1 LDAKHR
7 TVPTVFFRGGGA
19 SFGSVLADA
28 VRTCYPGGRGRKYPG
43 TRDGRGQA
51 IESWN
56 SQHENSQALDLKWS
70 DILAIQ
76 LSVDTRTA

>member
-1 LDAKHR
+1 L
-7 TVPTVFFRGGGA
+7 RGGGA

-28 VRTCYPGGRGRKYPG
+28 VRTCYPGGRKYQG
-43 TRDGRGQA
+43 TRDGKGQA
-51 IESWN
+51 IAWN